1 MDCGI
6 NIFNNIY
13 KINNYTLNNR
23 QINNL
28 LNLKKFLNFIKE

>member
-23 QINNL
+23 PINNL
-28 LNLKKFLNFIKE
+28 LNLKKISQFY